1 MLVLHAHAFPIVHL
15 TQEMPFRVEVITNEW
30 LDGVP
35 IKRKNLKNVKLL
47 HHHNLFC
54 LTCSIIHIL
63 AANGASV
70 LKIKYR
76 CTCISC

>member
-35 IKRKNLKNVKLL
+35 IK
-47 HHHNLFC
+47 
-54 LTCSIIHIL
+54 
-63 AANGASV
+63 
-70 LKIKYR
+70 
-76 CTCISC
+76 